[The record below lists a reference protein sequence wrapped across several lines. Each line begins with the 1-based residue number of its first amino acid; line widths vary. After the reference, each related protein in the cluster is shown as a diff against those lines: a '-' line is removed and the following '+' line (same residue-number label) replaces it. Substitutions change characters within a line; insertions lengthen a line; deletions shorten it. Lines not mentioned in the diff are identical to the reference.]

1 MHALACHFVSFYLRF
16 PIWKLEI
23 RILTSCYRAT
33 DEEHQV
39 RIRVKVKLVLFTFH
53 CNELGS
59 SLVLLISL
67 CYLYFCPTDWCARGR
82 RKRGAATC
90 MLLYWRRKDVD
101 YNTST
106 LDFFWQS
113 YILSAVLTV
122 LRQSFSM
129 SFTTFKDLNK
139 HPKPAVPW

>member
-1 MHALACHFVSFYLRF
+1 
-16 PIWKLEI
+16 
-23 RILTSCYRAT
+23 
-33 DEEHQV
+33 
-39 RIRVKVKLVLFTFH
+39 
-53 CNELGS
+53 
-59 SLVLLISL
+59 
-67 CYLYFCPTDWCARGR
+67 
-82 RKRGAATC
+82 

-122 LRQSFSM
+122 LRHSFSM
-129 SFTTFKDLNK
+129 NFTTFKDLNK